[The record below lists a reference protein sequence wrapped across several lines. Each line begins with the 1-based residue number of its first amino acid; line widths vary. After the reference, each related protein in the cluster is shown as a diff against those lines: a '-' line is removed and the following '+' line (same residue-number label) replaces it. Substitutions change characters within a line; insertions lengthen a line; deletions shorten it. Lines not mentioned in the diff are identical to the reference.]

1 MDGTLENVVLCG
13 TSIVMTL
20 LEYFFL
26 VVCTNVELSHLIW
39 EFMEELRKTWLT
51 ITISSFGQFYHSRVE
66 VLQNCL
72 ANSKSNAFK
81 STNHNFML
89 S

>member
-1 MDGTLENVVLCG
+1 
-13 TSIVMTL
+13 
-20 LEYFFL
+20 
-26 VVCTNVELSHLIW
+26 
-39 EFMEELRKTWLT
+39 MEELRKTWLT